1 MFWFFVLYFA
11 VGYVL
16 KPGEIAHKKGMT
28 IIIII
33 LPKVQVAGC
42 SWTCKHPTYM
52 ALHEVMWHGCMVYTQ
67 CAEEAAVPLAPA
79 M

>member
-1 MFWFFVLYFA
+1 MEWNKDIQEAVCNNHTDWPKHKSSASMFWFFVLYFA

-16 KPGEIAHKKGMT
+16 KPGEIVHKKGMT

-42 SWTCKHPTYM
+42 S
-52 ALHEVMWHGCMVYTQ
+52 
-67 CAEEAAVPLAPA
+67 
-79 M
+79 